1 MAGKA
6 FGVQPGVTM
15 RPAVTSALTLLLLS
29 APSLA
34 MPQESSSQ
42 AAKPTFRSAVDLVS
56 VAAVVRDKRGRFA
69 RNLRKEDF
77 VVQEGG
83 ARREIIEFRSD
94 ENAPVRVALLFDVS
108 GSMRVGNNIE
118 QARAAASHVVSWLR
132 PGLDEAAVFAFDT
145 QLRELHPFTKDP
157 EELKKAAAELLPP
170 FGQTAIYDAIAAAAK
185 RVAERA
191 NTRRGVLVLTDG
203 VDTKSRLNA
212 ADVSAIASGID
223 VPVYVMAVVSPVD
236 HPGEELADTNA
247 DTSALKGALSD
258 LADWTGGSI
267 FIASTPSHYSVA
279 ARRLL
284 DELRHQY
291 LIAFE
296 ASPSAGWR
304 RLEIRT
310 RDRDLIVRARSGY
323 VAGNGNS
330 QE

>member
-1 MAGKA
+1 
-6 FGVQPGVTM
+6 
-15 RPAVTSALTLLLLS
+15 
-29 APSLA
+29 
-34 MPQESSSQ
+34 
-42 AAKPTFRSAVDLVS
+42 
-56 VAAVVRDKRGRFA
+56 
-69 RNLRKEDF
+69 
-77 VVQEGG
+77 
-83 ARREIIEFRSD
+83 
-94 ENAPVRVALLFDVS
+94 
-108 GSMRVGNNIE
+108 
-118 QARAAASHVVSWLR
+118 VSWLR

-157 EELKKAAAELLPP
+157 EELKKAAGELLPP

-203 VDTKSRLNA
+203 VDTKSRLKP

-223 VPVYVMAVVSPVD
+223 VPVYVMAVVTPVD
-236 HPGEELADTNA
+236 HPGAEFADSNA
-247 DTSALKGALSD
+247 DASALKGALSD

-267 FIASTPSHYSVA
+267 FVASTPAHYSVA

-310 RDRDLIVRARSGY
+310 RDRDLVVRARSGY